1 MSLDEYSDGMSN
13 HNDDAQRIV
22 QEIVKALSSSQEV
35 LAKIKEFKVSIAP
48 VVTYQVDITIVP
60 EK

>member
-1 MSLDEYSDGMSN
+1 MSLEEYSEGMSN

-22 QEIVKALSSSQEV
+22 QEIVKALGSSQEV
-35 LAKIKEFKVSIAP
+35 LAKIKEFKVSIVP
-48 VVTYQVDITIVP
+48 VVVPRFEITIIP

>member
-1 MSLDEYSDGMSN
+1 MSVEEYSEGRGN
-13 HNDDAQRIV
+13 HNDDAQKIT
-22 QEIVKALSSSQEV
+22 QEILKALSVSPET
-35 LAKIKEFKVSIAP
+35 LAKIKEFKISFVP

>member
-1 MSLDEYSDGMSN
+1 MSVEEYSEGSGN
-13 HNDDAQRIV
+13 HNDDAQRIT
-22 QEIVKALSSSQEV
+22 QEILKALSASPET
-35 LAKIKEFKVSIAP
+35 LAKIKEFKISFAP

>member
-1 MSLDEYSDGMSN
+1 MSLEKYSDDMGN
-13 HNDDAQRIV
+13 HNDDAQRII
-22 QEIVKALSSSQEV
+22 QEIVKALSVSPDT
-35 LAKIKEFKVSIAP
+35 LAKIKEFKISIVP

>member
-1 MSLDEYSDGMSN
+1 MNVKEYSDGMSN
-13 HNDDAQRIV
+13 LNEDAQRII
-22 QEIVKALSSSQEV
+22 QEIVKALSVSPET
-35 LAKIKEFKVSIAP
+35 LAKIKEIKISFAP

>member
-1 MSLDEYSDGMSN
+1 MSVEEYSEGSGN
-13 HNDDAQRIV
+13 HNDDAQKIT
-22 QEIVKALSSSQEV
+22 QEILKALSVSPET
-35 LAKIKEFKVSIAP
+35 LAKIEEFKISFVP

>member
-1 MSLDEYSDGMSN
+1 MSVEEYSEGSGN
-13 HNDDAQRIV
+13 HNDDAQKIT
-22 QEIVKALSSSQEV
+22 QEILKALSVSPET
-35 LAKIKEFKVSIAP
+35 LAKIKEFKISFVP